1 MAQDNTLSNVVQKSQ
16 RLTILLDYVHLSSYN
31 NQGPCSIH
39 RETDTRGIAQVD
51 LETSCNDAVTSLGL
65 TTRQWKM
72 QGTESPSTPYREGH
86 PATLETCS
94 L

>member
-16 RLTILLDYVHLSSYN
+16 RLTILLDYVHLSSYD
-31 NQGPCSIH
+31 NQGPYSIH

-65 TTRQWKM
+65 LKTTRQWKM
-72 QGTESPSTPYREGH
+72 QGTESPSTP
-86 PATLETCS
+86 
-94 L
+94 